1 MGFIGVQPAT
11 VPLTSSD
18 ITDGIISTAKI
29 ADTAVS
35 TAKIADD
42 AVGNTKLDLSANY
55 AFTGNITGAGDM
67 VLLANI
73 DNNSVGA
80 STFEWT
86 MDYDDYNNFI
96 IVVNRLQGSSS
107 TNSSLEIEFKFNG
120 SYGGGQTNPYYI
132 EGEAGSDGGGRNYN
146 SNGSGE
152 AFFTNAPNKF
162 WAGVWRCVNF
172 RGLGYGI
179 PTMISELSGT
189 TLANNNHGS
198 FYMLTGL
205 HTVNAQQITDIRVGF
220 SNGNV
225 SVVNFDIYGLRRT

>member
-29 ADTAVS
+29 S
-35 TAKIADD
+35 DD
-42 AVGNTKLDLSANY
+42 AVDNTKLDLTDNY
-55 AFTGNITGAGDM
+55 AFTGTISGASDM

-73 DNNSVGA
+73 NNSSVGA
-80 STFEWT
+80 STFEWS

-107 TNSSLEIEFKFNG
+107 TNSSLQIEFKFNG
-120 SYGGGQTNPYYI
+120 SYGGGETNPYYI

-146 SNGSGE
+146 SAGNGE
-152 AFFTNAPNKF
+152 LFFTNAPNKY
-162 WAGVWRCVNF
+162 WAGILRCVNF
-172 RGLGYGI
+172 RGSGLGI
-179 PTMISELSGT
+179 PTLISELSGT

-205 HTVNAQQITDIRVGF
+205 HTVNVQQITDLRINF

-225 SVVNFDIYGLRRT
+225 SHVNFDIYGLRRT

>member
-29 ADTAVS
+29 AD
-35 TAKIADD
+35 D

-55 AFTGNITGAGDM
+55 TFTGTISGASDM
-67 VLLANI
+67 VFLANI
-73 DNNSVGA
+73 NNTSVGA
-80 STFEWT
+80 TTFEWS

-107 TNSSLEIEFKFNG
+107 SNGSLEVEFKFNG

-132 EGEAGSDGGGRNYN
+132 EGEVGADGGGRNYN
-146 SNGSGE
+146 SAGNGE
-152 AFFTNAPNKF
+152 MFFTNQPNKY
-162 WAGVWRCVNF
+162 WSGIWRCVNF
-172 RGLGYGI
+172 RGSGLGI
-179 PTMISELSGT
+179 PTLISELSGT

-205 HTVNAQQITDIRVGF
+205 HTINDQQITDLRVTF
-220 SNGNV
+220 DSGNV
-225 SVVNFDIYGLRRT
+225 SVVNFDIYGLRRS